1 MKKIFR
7 STVFLSIITAVFI
20 IMFASIGC
28 EQKPTSSTQ
37 DVYEIKFAV
46 AEHGLIG
53 ESSATVQQWMES
65 VEQASNGKI
74 KFNVL
79 VGSTTD
85 PDNYDALVAGTGDCA
100 SNNTTMTPGR
110 FPIMDMMTVCDI
122 GTTCKHPSSAA
133 WDFWK
138 AYPEEIEGEF
148 KGVKVLALWA
158 NSPAPVGIGF
168 ATVDK
173 PIHTLADAKGLK
185 VGQNSE
191 YGIKTCVALGMSPIS
206 AGPDALYENLSKKI
220 IDGSFLDPEMMDAFK
235 LSELLKYY
243 HEVNFNFMP
252 KWLGFNKSA
261 WDKLPADVQ
270 KILEDEAA
278 KIPAWADEYCSKAA
292 VNAIESAKTKYGL
305 EVITFDD
312 DEIARWQVLQDPI
325 QQEYLDKLQK
335 DKGVDAQAMFTT
347 LNGLYEKYDK

>member
-1 MKKIFR
+1 
-7 STVFLSIITAVFI
+7 
-20 IMFASIGC
+20 
-28 EQKPTSSTQ
+28 
-37 DVYEIKFAV
+37 
-46 AEHGLIG
+46 
-53 ESSATVQQWMES
+53 
-65 VEQASNGKI
+65 
-74 KFNVL
+74 
-79 VGSTTD
+79 
-85 PDNYDALVAGTGDCA
+85 
-100 SNNTTMTPGR
+100 MT
-110 FPIMDMMTVCDI
+110 ICDI
-122 GTTCKHPSSAA
+122 GTTCKHTGEAA
-133 WDFWK
+133 WAFWK
-138 AYPEEIEGEF
+138 TYPEEIEREF

-206 AGPDALYENLSKKI
+206 VGPAALYENLQKKI
-220 IDGSFLDPEMMDAFK
+220 IDGTFLDPEMMDAFK
-235 LSELLKYY
+235 LSELVNYY

-261 WDKLPADVQ
+261 WDKLPVDVQ

-278 KIPAWADEYCSKAA
+278 KIPAWADGYCSQAA
-292 VNAIESAKTKYGL
+292 VNAIETAKDKYGL

-312 DEIARWQVLQDPI
+312 DEIARWRALQDPI

-335 DKGVDAQAMFTT
+335 NKGVDAQAMFTT